1 MMEQMFKQFEEE
13 NQRLLILQEASERST
28 QTICEEIHEL
38 QAPLP
43 KIRKV
48 PHYLRNRVDFAKH
61 YSPKLVSFGPIHH
74 GDQNLKLGEEYKRMW
89 SVMYVRTRGQ
99 TARDLHKRVLSNIK
113 ELQDLFDKDLFA
125 KQEFTKCEFEG
136 FKDLDEKLS
145 WMLFV
150 DGCALLQVL
159 ENGNLGD
166 ACNYCHLKIKMD
178 QLILVQQD
186 VLLLENQLPFQLLR
200 LLCCDPNANV
210 NTNVDDH
217 LVKSTE
223 KFLCTHHL
231 WPKPCPPRKEGPRP
245 KPNSVNLPQQESTKV
260 VITPPVHLLDYLR
273 KTIVEDDGCQKKL
286 SKSDASVKQCIIT
299 HRNIQELTA
308 SGIHLKKLDSR
319 NPKYIKFSSGGI
331 FSFRGILELP
341 EITVDDTTAP
351 TFLNLIAYEMCPDFP
366 NDYGISS
373 FVAFLDSLIDQPED
387 VKKLRSAG
395 IMRNALGSDE
405 EVSKLF
411 NALSQDLVT
420 SIESYSH
427 VSKDIESHYKNK
439 WLSWM
444 TEIWNNHFSTP
455 VAIIALLA
463 GIIALVLTFIQT
475 WYSVKQGSDN
485 QSQ

>member
-1 MMEQMFKQFEEE
+1 MEQMFKQFEEE

-125 KQEFTKCEFEG
+125 KQEFTNYN
-136 FKDLDEKLS
+136 DDELS
-145 WMLFV
+145 WLLLV
-150 DGCALLQVL
+150 DGCALLYFLDNVDDQHPEAL
-159 ENGNLGD
+159 NLK
-166 ACNYCHLKIKMD
+166 LD
-178 QLILVQQD
+178 QLMYTWRDI
-186 VLLLENQLPFQLLR
+186 LLLENQLPFQLLR
-200 LLCCDPNANV
+200 LLCCDPNASV

-217 LVKSTE
+217 LVKSME